1 MKLTDQIL
9 ATAYS
14 ATFAVFEPI
23 RDFLPGS
30 PNLFHLRHHY
40 ATEGVPL
47 TTADVESSTGASRQR
62 FSKALKFL
70 QNEGFIDTNDSRY
83 NNIGVRLLPK
93 GHDEGT
99 LLCSVR
105 PVSSS
110 NAYLELML
118 NLFQVLDREPNCSD
132 WLNETLLT
140 GVNYGQ
146 PETKTLLSGLQVAMT
161 QLSICGLV
169 ESGSSIKRHVSYR
182 FRPEGLELAQR
193 PGNLPD
199 GYKQLK
205 SGHTDNWP
213 LNQTWQTVD
222 RIHHKYCTGKYA
234 DDSEIGEIPLPVSG
248 FGYGMFFFDDM
259 YPKTE
264 LQD

>member
-23 RDFLPGS
+23 RDFLPGA

-110 NAYLELML
+110 NAYLKLML
-118 NLFQVLDREPNCSD
+118 NVFQVLDEKWLMNLLGEPVVEIAPNKPLLIDYLSDVIGLCSGKSY
-132 WLNETLLT
+132 NPYTLF
-140 GVNYGQ
+140 
-146 PETKTLLSGLQVAMT
+146 P
-161 QLSICGLV
+161 
-169 ESGSSIKRHVSYR
+169 
-182 FRPEGLELAQR
+182 
-193 PGNLPD
+193 
-199 GYKQLK
+199 
-205 SGHTDNWP
+205 W
-213 LNQTWQTVD
+213 
-222 RIHHKYCTGKYA
+222 
-234 DDSEIGEIPLPVSG
+234 
-248 FGYGMFFFDDM
+248 
-259 YPKTE
+259 
-264 LQD
+264 